1 MRLSFVF
8 ALLLLS
14 CVAVPVP
21 AFALIDIS
29 PKEIVVR
36 DKATTVQIINK
47 GERPEYVSITLSRL
61 LNPGVAVDSER
72 LEPITLVNKPAL
84 YAFPFRITLA
94 PGQSKTI
101 TLKPLEEVERE
112 QVYRLEVTPTISV
125 KETEHRASSGN
136 VLINLSFSGLVRQL
150 PGVEKSQLSLTCE
163 GSGALLTASGNVRY
177 PVKGVK
183 VDGAIVDPFNVYPG
197 EPKLLK
203 GKSVS
208 IPGQPSCQVSVG
220 K

>member
-1 MRLSFVF
+1 MRLSAYS

-14 CVAVPVP
+14 CGAIPAP

-29 PKEIVVR
+29 PKEIVVQ
-36 DKATTVQIINK
+36 DKPTSVQIINK

-61 LNPGVAVDSER
+61 LNPGVEVGSER
-72 LEPITLVNKPAL
+72 LEPITLARKPIL
-84 YAFPFRITLA
+84 YAYPFRITLA

-101 TLKPLEEVERE
+101 TLKPLEKVERE
-112 QVYRLEVTPTISV
+112 QVYRLDVTPVISL

-150 PGVEKSQLSLTCE
+150 PGDEKSRLSVTCE

-183 VDGAIVDPFNVYPG
+183 VDGSSVDPFNVYPG

-203 GKSVS
+203 GKSIS
-208 IPGQPSCQVSVG
+208 TPGQPSC
-220 K
+220 

>member
-1 MRLSFVF
+1 MRLSVLS
-8 ALLLLS
+8 ALLLLPYL
-14 CVAVPVP
+14 VVPAP

-29 PKEIVVR
+29 PKEIVVQG
-36 DKATTVQIINK
+36 KPATVQIINN

-61 LNPGVAVDSER
+61 LNPGVEGSSER
-72 LEPITLVNKPAL
+72 LEPITLASKPIL

-101 TLKPLEEVERE
+101 TLKPLEEVQRE
-112 QVYRLEVTPTISV
+112 QVYRLDVTPVISL

-150 PGVEKSQLSLTCE
+150 PYAEKSRLAVTCE
-163 GSGALLTASGNVRY
+163 GSGALLAASGNVRY
-177 PVKGVK
+177 PVKGAK
-183 VDGAIVDPFNVYPG
+183 VDGSTVDPFNVYPG

-203 GKSVS
+203 GKSIS
-208 IPGQPSCQVSVG
+208 IPGQPSC
-220 K
+220 

>member
-1 MRLSFVF
+1 MRLPVLS

-14 CVAVPVP
+14 CLVVPVP

-29 PKEIVVR
+29 PKEIVVQ
-36 DKATTVQIINK
+36 DKPITVQIINK

-61 LNPGVAVDSER
+61 LNPGVELGSEQ
-72 LEPITLVNKPAL
+72 LEPITRASKPML

-101 TLKPLEEVERE
+101 TLKPLEEVQRE
-112 QVYRLEVTPTISV
+112 QVYRLDITPVISL

-150 PGVEKSQLSLTCE
+150 PDAEKSQLSVTCE
-163 GSGALLTASGNVRY
+163 SSGTLLTASGNVRY
-177 PVKGVK
+177 PVKGAK
-183 VDGAIVDPFNVYPG
+183 VDGSTVDTFNIYPG

-203 GKSVS
+203 GTSIS
-208 IPGQPSCQVSVG
+208 IPGQPSC
-220 K
+220 